1 MAMRTHAL
9 LHPARPRRLAVDG
22 WLGTPELPGYRA
34 FNAVA
39 RLHDL
44 PKVDPDHL
52 YFDLLLLDEN
62 GRIQDNHSG
71 PCPALERGRSVED
84 RARFVRVAAELVRH
98 ASADTV
104 GLAVAGPA
112 LRFIRERGVET
123 ASVVVATQML
133 DAAFSEAAVVESL
146 IDVLELSLGAEE
158 AERAL
163 RDIVHRLARL
173 SIHGPFVAHDALGLA
188 AQVWFIV
195 RALGKARA
203 RRHLRQAID
212 FDLVA
217 SAEMFGV

>member
-1 MAMRTHAL
+1 MRPHAL
-9 LHPARPRRLAVDG
+9 LHQARLRRPSVDG

-34 FNAVA
+34 FNVVA

-52 YFDLLLLDEN
+52 YFDLLLLDDN

-71 PCPALERGRSVED
+71 PCPALGRDQPLED
-84 RARFVRVAAELVRH
+84 RARFVRVVAELVRH
-98 ASADTV
+98 TSVDAV
-104 GLAVAGPA
+104 GLAAAGPA

-123 ASVVVATQML
+123 PSVVVATQML

-146 IDVLELSLGAEE
+146 IDTLELSLGAEE

-163 RDIVHRLARL
+163 RDIVARLAQL
-173 SIHGPFVAHDALGLA
+173 SIHGPFVAHDSLGLA

-203 RRHLRQAID
+203 RLHLRRAID
-212 FDLVA
+212 FDLVV
-217 SAEMFGV
+217 SAQMFGV